1 MVGREEQGVPAGD
14 SAGTSSGIPGEVRD
28 SVMESFQRI
37 GILKGRAIID
47 AQPQEVNDQFA
58 DLLKKQTTNRK
69 KISNLISQTKQE
81 LKNGDSN
88 RKSKI
93 HETYVKSLIAARL
106 EAACQHKMKLDNIH
120 FDIVSII
127 DEVDA
132 GLEESPQWVAVQ
144 EYTAQ
149 FQKKWEEYNTEIA
162 EFTEYL
168 AQMDEKFVEEQEE
181 ETGDG
186 RVTSQVRQPKWRPK
200 LGMDPGPIMED
211 ITKGEWRIYLEKF
224 DSYAI
229 ASTEDGEPSELF
241 MRNAISSKLDNFW
254 YERVTQAANKRMKD
268 CTFQEITEEISR
280 TLSVRY
286 PETTAQ
292 ADLFRI
298 SKAEGKTAS
307 RLYAYVNQVAMDAN
321 LESLNQEKIKII
333 ITINALDERD
343 KRLKEKTLEAT
354 GQGKEELTDTLFK
367 RLIQEHEHWLANQK
381 EGKSKAKVQKV
392 QAKGSKKIIC
402 YCCGMEGHYKD
413 KCYKKNKAFC
423 TQCKEKGHFKE
434 ACREGSNSVK
444 RARSSSR
451 DRKDRGRSR
460 SRDRGEKKKSRPP
473 TPANYKSRTR
483 KASHPRVSDSE
494 PDEQRSR
501 SRSRGERESGKMVRC
516 RDKQGEGK
524 SNKKMFRGYNS
535 KDNSTLRKLEH

>member
-1 MVGREEQGVPAGD
+1 M
-14 SAGTSSGIPGEVRD
+14 
-28 SVMESFQRI
+28 
-37 GILKGRAIID
+37 L
-47 AQPQEVNDQFA
+47 
-58 DLLKKQTTNRK
+58 
-69 KISNLISQTKQE
+69 
-81 LKNGDSN
+81 
-88 RKSKI
+88 
-93 HETYVKSLIAARL
+93 AARL
-106 EAACQHKMKLDNIH
+106 EAACQQKMKLDNIH
-120 FDIVSII
+120 FNIISII
-127 DEVDA
+127 EEVDA
-132 GLEESPQWVAVQ
+132 GPEESPQWMAVQ
-144 EYTAQ
+144 EYAAQ
-149 FQKKWEEYNTEIA
+149 FQRKWEECNAEIA
-162 EFTEYL
+162 KFREFL
-168 AQMDEKFVEEQEE
+168 ALEDEKFGEEQEE
-181 ETGDG
+181 EAGDG
-186 RVTSQVRQPKWRPK
+186 RATSQCRQPKWRPK
-200 LGMDPGPIMED
+200 IGMDPGPVVED

-229 ASTEDGEPSELF
+229 ASTEDGEPTEVF
-241 MRNAISSKLDNFW
+241 MRNAISSKLDTFW
-254 YERVTQAANKRMKD
+254 YERVTQATNKKMKE
-268 CTFQEITEEISR
+268 CSFKEITEEITK

-367 RLIQEHEHWLANQK
+367 KLIQEHEHWLANQK

-402 YCCGMEGHYKD
+402 FCCGGEGHYRD

-434 ACREGSNSVK
+434 ACRESSNSAK
-444 RARSSSR
+444 RARSTSR

-460 SRDRGEKKKSRPP
+460 SRERGEKKRSRPP
-473 TPANYKSRTR
+473 TPTNYKARTR
-483 KASHPRVSDSE
+483 KASSHQRVSDSE
-494 PDEQRSR
+494 PDEHRSR
-501 SRSRGERESGKMVRC
+501 SRSRSRDERESGKMVRC
-516 RDKQGEGK
+516 KEKQGAEK
-524 SNKKMFRGYNS
+524 SNKK
-535 KDNSTLRKLEH
+535 